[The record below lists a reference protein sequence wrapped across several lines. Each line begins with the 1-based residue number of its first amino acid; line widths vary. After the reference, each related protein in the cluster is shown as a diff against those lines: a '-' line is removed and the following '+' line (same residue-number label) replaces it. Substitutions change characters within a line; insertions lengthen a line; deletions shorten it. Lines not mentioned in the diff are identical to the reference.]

1 MKFKFSLAPVLKVRK
16 HQEKLQKQ
24 KLAEQVSKK
33 QKISDVRDDVQG
45 KLKTFLDN
53 AEDNTVENIHMIRR
67 RSAHL
72 QQVHQKIENLSRD
85 LDKAEVEVSKERE
98 KLATAYKNL
107 HILEKVKEFEKGLF
121 RNVWP
126 KTNRNLW
133 MKLPLNH
140 LALNDE

>member
-33 QKISDVRDDVQG
+33 QQISDVRDDVQG
-45 KLKTFLDN
+45 KLKTFLKN
-53 AEDNTVENIHMIRR
+53 SEDNSIENIHMIRN

-72 QQVHQKIENLSRD
+72 QQVHQKMNKLSRD

-98 KLATAYKNL
+98 KLATAHKNL
-107 HILEKVKEFEKGLF
+107 HVLEKVKEFEKDLF
-121 RNVWP
+121 SERVA
-126 KTNRNLW
+126 K
-133 MKLPLNH
+133 
-140 LALNDE
+140 DEQKFMDEIATQSFSR

>member
-45 KLKTFLDN
+45 KLKTFLQN
-53 AEDNTVENIHMIRR
+53 SEDNSAENIHMIRR

-72 QQVHQKIENLSRD
+72 QQVHQKMDKLSRD

-121 RNVWP
+121 SERMA
-126 KTNRNLW
+126 K
-133 MKLPLNH
+133 
-140 LALNDE
+140 DEQKFMDEIATQSFSR

>member
-45 KLKTFLDN
+45 KLKTFLEN
-53 AEDNTVENIHMIRR
+53 SEDNSVENIHMIRR

-72 QQVHQKIENLSRD
+72 QQVHQKMDKLSRD

-121 RNVWP
+121 SERVA
-126 KTNRNLW
+126 K
-133 MKLPLNH
+133 
-140 LALNDE
+140 DEQKFMDEIATQSFSR